1 VTDEPT
7 TDQSEDGMEVAM
19 KLSITGPD
27 TVRLMEVPVGLAE
40 SPTIILRM
48 AHDEDG
54 NRTMEVYTGEPF
66 QGGQQGVKGIV
77 EVLSMYVE
85 ALSGPSLEALI
96 AEQAASREVFEGKV
110 D

>member
-1 VTDEPT
+1 MTDEPT
-7 TDQSEDGMEVAM
+7 TPQLQDDEVAM

-27 TVRLMEVPVGLAE
+27 TVRLLQLPVGLPE
-40 SPTIILRM
+40 NPTIVLRM

-54 NRTMEVYTGEPF
+54 NRTMEVYAGEPF
-66 QGGQQGVKGIV
+66 AGNQQGVKDIV
-77 EVLSMYVE
+77 EVLGMYVE

-96 AEQAASREVFEGKV
+96 AEQAASREAFEGKV

>member
-1 VTDEPT
+1 MTEQPT
-7 TDQSEDGMEVAM
+7 TPQPEDDEVAM

-40 SPTIILRM
+40 NPTIILRM

-54 NRTMEVYTGEPF
+54 TRTMEVYAGEPF
-66 QGGQQGVKGIV
+66 QGGQQGVKDIV

-96 AEQAASREVFEGKV
+96 AEQAASRETFEGKV